1 MGSQDFR
8 ERSLAVLMVAL
19 MFTGLLPTALVLGA
33 GGDGGGAT
41 PASWSGADDGHMWPM
56 FARDASHGGE
66 ADAFA
71 RGITTPGVKWERT
84 MTVQSLATVIGNFT
98 GNVRVA
104 NASVRHDGEL
114 QLAVFT
120 TANQVRMVR
129 ENGQDAWVMNITG
142 TFSAAPALGDVD
154 GDGRTDV
161 VLATRT
167 GVLYAYEPVIRW
179 NGTRYTWWGNNTQ
192 REQLWN
198 TTDDPIGTVV
208 YSSLVL
214 DDLNGDGRDELI
226 VGSSQGVFCMNA
238 RSGAEIW
245 NRSVSGV
252 VISTP
257 AVYRVGTARN
267 VVATS
272 WNATPAPD
280 QLHVYTIRG
289 TNGALIKRV
298 SMELT
303 FAPGTF
309 IPTLPFFPSPVTADL
324 DGSADGDELIIL
336 QPYSG
341 SVGRIIVFVDGDLSW
356 GSVAYNRSLGGPS
369 DVFQIA
375 HATPVVADLE
385 GDGTLDVVVASW
397 KTYQVPGTNTW
408 TNVSVFRGI
417 AGNRGWGSNLDV
429 TGGIDVEWA
438 MSSPVL
444 MDVDED
450 GTKDVVLVQYNGRMH
465 AVSGKN
471 GTRLWDLTTRGY
483 PASQL
488 TTSPAVGDLD
498 GDGFP
503 EVIVN
508 AQAVGFLLPDLEVTP
523 EDITLTDPLPDEGD
537 SVGIDVLV
545 HNRGNIE
552 ARDVLVSVWDG
563 DMLVGN
569 ATIDTIVSGSSYSA
583 RVQHQFYG
591 RVGHTLRVE
600 VDPLD
605 EIEELRKD
613 NNVATKDVTIVS
625 RYGVALECPTNE
637 SFVNPGTTW
646 HYFCEARNV
655 GERANRIRVTSSPA
669 PAGWTVTVTPS
680 NFLLGPAGSPSDSTT
695 VDVEVKVDPAAQAG
709 PYPVR
714 VTATSQNETRNNESV
729 VLTTVVRGTHGVY
742 LSPAEARRNVAPGDA
757 VVYKFNATNIGNA
770 VDSFSVEAVVP
781 VPDPDWGVNV
791 FPTQINGLAPEGQK
805 EISVSVSA
813 PYEATEG
820 ESFTVFVKVESLTEP
835 TSYDESKTVTTVV
848 IPDIAVLGLRYKRAD
863 GSEVDGTTKRLV
875 VEEDSILVARLTNLR
890 RNTDIGN
897 LRVHFTVDGA
907 TSPVILKDM
916 PRSGVTEVEFVH
928 PFATLGVHSVQVVA
942 DPFEVISDADRS
954 NNVANGLVTVKSR
967 TPVGSYEVRGSV
979 FLSDGVTPASAASV
993 RLTVDRTGYSF
1004 VVTADGLGAYTAS
1017 MADTIY
1023 QDGDLV
1029 TVNATDGRDHA
1040 EASLAVYSEDGG
1052 STVDLVLSEGVHYDV
1067 ELTVEQSQVYVAT
1080 GAEGRFNLTVTA
1092 LGTRDATVDLSV
1104 NAAGW
1109 APRLQF
1115 PNGTTATVVGLPV
1128 GTSVDLVLLFQVSDT
1143 AEGHDAMTFHL
1154 LAVPRQDPTAGHG
1167 LNVTATVT
1175 PVVGFSIEL
1184 VTSPPADAHPGE
1196 SRMHN
1201 ISVMSTGNVDD
1212 VVDLSFDTNFVTW
1225 NVEFDVQAVTLP
1237 AFGSVLVKVTLT
1249 VPTYVTAGD
1258 YDIAITGISRA
1269 DDTVVGNVHIVEA
1282 VEDLR
1287 FGVSLVPTSKTASGK
1302 PGETVW
1308 WQLTVGNGGNVE
1320 DTYVISVFGL
1330 GQGWRYRFKEGAVA
1344 VTEMVLA
1351 PGQEKALVMEVDV
1364 PTEFA
1369 STPEKQVQ
1377 ITVKVGSLSEATAF
1391 NNTVLTLSLEGV
1403 LDLTIDVSTSTNSP
1417 QVGKRV
1423 VFTVTVTNLG
1433 PDDASGINVFLYLD
1447 DVREQRKTAGE
1458 VEAEG
1463 TKEVTIE
1470 WLPFEAGSV
1479 NVRIVVNPEDEDGTI
1494 WEMAYDNNAW
1504 VKPMK
1509 VTVSEDRALWEDPLL
1524 YVILVVLFILA
1535 GVVVVARGRSG
1546 GEGEAIEVVEVVEE
1560 GDGDEDLEEEG
1571 EEYDE
1576 DPGEEGEEYDEDLEE
1591 EEEYEDE
1598 ENDLEEEEY
1607 GDGEEPA
1614 PARRRPPPKEGAEIP
1629 VYKMGRM

>member
-1 MGSQDFR
+1 
-8 ERSLAVLMVAL
+8 MVAL

-56 FARDASHGGE
+56 FARDASHVGE

-114 QLAVFT
+114 HLAVFT

-129 ENGQDAWVMNITG
+129 ENGQDVWVLNLTG

-167 GVLYAYEPVIRW
+167 GVLYAYEPVVRW

-192 REQLWN
+192 QEQLWN
-198 TTDDPIGTVV
+198 TTEAPIGAVV

-214 DDLNGDGRDELI
+214 DDLNDDGRDELI
-226 VGSSQGVFCMNA
+226 VGSAQGVFCMNA
-238 RSGAEIW
+238 RNGNELW

-252 VISTP
+252 SISTP
-257 AVYRVGTARN
+257 AVYQVGTARN

-272 WNATPAPD
+272 WNATPSPD
-280 QLHVYTIRG
+280 ELHVYTIRG
-289 TNGALIKRV
+289 TNGALIRHV
-298 SMELT
+298 SMELS
-303 FAPGTF
+303 FAAGTF

-341 SVGRIIVFVDGDLSW
+341 SIGRIIVFADGDLSW
-356 GSVAYNRSLGGPS
+356 GSVAYNRSLGGAG
-369 DVFQIA
+369 DEFQIA
-375 HATPVVADLE
+375 HATPAVADLD
-385 GDGTLDVVVASW
+385 GDGTLEVVVTSW

-417 AGNRGWGSNLDV
+417 AGTRVWGHNVDV
-429 TGGIDVEWA
+429 TSGIDVEWA

-450 GTKDVVLVQYNGRMH
+450 GVRDVVLVQYNGRMS

-483 PASQL
+483 PATQL

-508 AQAVGFLLPDLEVTP
+508 AQAIGFLLPDLAVASD
-523 EDITLTDPLPDEGD
+523 DITLTDPVPDEGD

-545 HNRGNIE
+545 HNLGNIE

-563 DMLVGN
+563 DLLVGN

-583 RVQHQFYG
+583 RVQHAFYG
-591 RVGHTLRVE
+591 RVEHTLRVE

-605 EIEELRKD
+605 DIEELRKD

-625 RYGVALECPTNE
+625 RYGVALDCPSNE
-637 SFVNPGTTW
+637 TFVNPGTTW

-655 GERANRIRVTSSPA
+655 GERANRIRMTTSTA
-669 PAGWTVTVTPS
+669 PSGWTVTVTPS
-680 NFLLGPAGSPSDSTT
+680 NFLLGPAGTASDSTT

-709 PYPVR
+709 PYPVTL
-714 VTATSQNETRNNESV
+714 TATSQNESRNNESV

-742 LSPAEARRNVAPGDA
+742 MSPAESRGNVAPGDA
-757 VVYKFNATNIGNA
+757 IVYKFNATNIGNS
-770 VDSFSVEAVVP
+770 VDSFSVEAVIP

-791 FPTQINGLAPEGQK
+791 FPTQINGLAPEGRK

-820 ESFTVFVKVESLTEP
+820 ESFTVFVKVESVTEP
-835 TSYDESKTVTTVV
+835 TSYDESKTVTSVV
-848 IPDIAVLGLRYKRAD
+848 IPDIAVLGIKYRRAD

-875 VEEDSILVARLTNLR
+875 VEEDSILVARVTNLR

-907 TSPVILKDM
+907 TSPVIVNDM

-928 PFATLGVHSVQVVA
+928 AFLTLGVHSVQVVA

-954 NNVANGLVTVKSR
+954 NNVANGMVTVKSR
-967 TPVGSYEVRGSV
+967 TPVGSYEVTGSV
-979 FLSDGVTPASAASV
+979 YLSDGVTPASEASV

-1004 VVTADGLGAYTAS
+1004 SVTADGLGAYGAS
-1017 MADTIY
+1017 LADTRY

-1029 TVNATDGRDHA
+1029 TVNATDGRDYA
-1040 EASLAVYSEDGG
+1040 EGALMAYSEDGG
-1052 STVDLVLSEGVHYDV
+1052 SSLDLVLSEGVHYDV
-1067 ELTVEQSQVYVAT
+1067 ALTSLTEEVDVAT
-1080 GAEGRFNLTVTA
+1080 GAEERVNLTLTA
-1092 LGTRDATVDLSV
+1092 LGTRDVTVDLSV
-1104 NAAGW
+1104 SADGW
-1109 APRLQF
+1109 APHLEF
-1115 PNGTTATVVGLPV
+1115 VNGTLATVADLPMR
-1128 GTSVDLVLLFQVSDT
+1128 TSLDLVLVFEVSDT
-1143 AEGHDAMTFHL
+1143 AEGDETMTLHV
-1154 LAVPRQDPTAGHG
+1154 LAVPRQDTSAGYE

-1175 PVVGFSIEL
+1175 PVVGFTMEL
-1184 VTSPPADAHPGE
+1184 VTSPASEAHPGE
-1196 SRMHN
+1196 VRMHN
-1201 ISVMSTGNVDD
+1201 ISVKSTGNVDD
-1212 VVDLSFDTNFVTW
+1212 VVDLSYDTNFVTW
-1225 NVEFDVQAVTLP
+1225 NVAFDLQAVTLP
-1237 AFGSVLVKVTLT
+1237 AFGSVLVKVTMT
-1249 VPTYVTAGD
+1249 VPSYVSAGD
-1258 YDIAITGISRA
+1258 YDIAITGISRT
-1269 DDTVVGNVHIVEA
+1269 DDTVVGNVHIVET

-1287 FGVSLVPTSKTASGK
+1287 FGVSLVPTATSASGK

-1308 WQLTVGNGGNVE
+1308 WQLTVGNTGNVE
-1320 DTYVISVFGL
+1320 DTFVFSVFGL
-1330 GQGWRYRFKEGAVA
+1330 GQGWRYRFKDGAAA
-1344 VTEMVLA
+1344 VTELVLQ
-1351 PGQEKALVMEVDV
+1351 PGQEKAVVMEVDV

-1369 STPEKQVQ
+1369 STPEGTVQV
-1377 ITVKVGSLSEATAF
+1377 TVKVGSLSEATAF
-1391 NNTVLTLSLEGV
+1391 NNTVLSLSLEGV

-1423 VFTVTVTNLG
+1423 VFTVTITNLG
-1433 PDDASGINVFLYLD
+1433 PDDASGVNVFLYLD
-1447 DVREQRKTAGE
+1447 DVREQRKTVGE
-1458 VEAEG
+1458 VDAEG

-1470 WLPFEAGSV
+1470 WLPFEKGNV
-1479 NVRIVVNPEDEDGTI
+1479 NVRIEVNPEDEDGTI
-1494 WEMAYDNNAW
+1494 WELAYDNNAW

-1509 VTVSEDRALWEDPLL
+1509 VTESVETALWEDPMFWIAL
-1524 YVILVVLFILA
+1524 
-1535 GVVVVARGRSG
+1535 VVVVVIIGFLAFALRRSG
-1546 GEGEAIEVVEVVEE
+1546 GEEEAVDVVEVVEE
-1560 GDGDEDLEEEG
+1560 GDEDEDLEE
-1571 EEYDE
+1571 D
-1576 DPGEEGEEYDEDLEE
+1576 EEYDEDLEE
-1591 EEEYEDE
+1591 EEEEEEYEDDLEDE
-1598 ENDLEEEEY
+1598 EYEEE
-1607 GDGEEPA
+1607 DEEPA
-1614 PARRRPPPKEGAEIP
+1614 PTRREPPPKEEAEIP